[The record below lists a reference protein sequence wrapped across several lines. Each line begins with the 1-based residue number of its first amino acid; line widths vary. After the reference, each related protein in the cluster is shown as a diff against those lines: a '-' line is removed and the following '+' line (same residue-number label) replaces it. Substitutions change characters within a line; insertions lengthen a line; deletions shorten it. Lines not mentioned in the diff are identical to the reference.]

1 MSTFKPIAINKE
13 GVNLPVKDGQFITAT
28 QPFTDGTTTY
38 PIGVY
43 VDMLG
48 ARQQLTMQ
56 GPKGDTGATGP
67 QGEQGIQG
75 IQGPKGD
82 TGATGATGP
91 QGEQGIQGPKGDTGA
106 TGEAGITPN
115 VEVVHVD
122 TLPPGQNATVENVG
136 DGQNVRLVFG
146 IPKGETGEQGE
157 QGEQGLQGPQG
168 EQGVQG
174 SQGLQGTQGPQGVQ
188 GIQGPKGEQGPAGE
202 DGRSF
207 EIVAHVQTVDQLPA
221 PSSLYLGKAYSVGTT
236 VPEDIYICLEVDG
249 ALTWHNEG
257 ALQGPKGDK
266 GEQGIQGPQGEQG
279 IQGAQGEQGVV
290 GPQGPQGEQGVQG
303 IQGPKGDKGDTGAT
317 GPQGPQGEQGPKGD
331 TGQNGFNYLTSLILG
346 ESLGR
351 QQGNIYFYTRNNYNN
366 NLNSLIS
373 SVSSGHNYPVNG
385 SYTEDESTGIG
396 IPIYITKSPLGRLQM
411 RYLYFDSTTNKLVES
426 SKFID
431 DKIIQIN
438 SSNSYLL

>member
-13 GVNLPVKDGQFITAT
+13 GVTLPVKDGQFITAT

-56 GPKGDTGATGP
+56 GPKG
-67 QGEQGIQG
+67 E
-75 IQGPKGD
+75 

-91 QGEQGIQGPKGDTGA
+91 QGEQGPKGDTGA

-122 TLPPGQNATVENVG
+122 TLPPKQNATVENVG

-188 GIQGPKGEQGPAGE
+188 GPQGIKGEQGPAGE

-221 PSSLYLGKAYSVGTT
+221 PSSLYLGKAYSVGAT

-317 GPQGPQGEQGPKGD
+317 GPQGPKGD
-331 TGQNGFNYLTSLILG
+331 TGATGPRGPEGPAGAGSKLYNHSIVVTDNYEYYTRFYFNILSSKSEPINNKDKLVNYMINYGSRRSCSGYRNEGSQWVPVIEFGYNSNNITITFLTSAGTISR
-346 ESLGR
+346 SL
-351 QQGNIYFYTRNNYNN
+351 NN
-366 NLNSLIS
+366 SFF
-373 SVSSGHNYPVNG
+373 VNDTV
-385 SYTEDESTGIG
+385 TELD
-396 IPIYITKSPLGRLQM
+396 
-411 RYLYFDSTTNKLVES
+411 
-426 SKFID
+426 
-431 DKIIQIN
+431 
-438 SSNSYLL
+438 